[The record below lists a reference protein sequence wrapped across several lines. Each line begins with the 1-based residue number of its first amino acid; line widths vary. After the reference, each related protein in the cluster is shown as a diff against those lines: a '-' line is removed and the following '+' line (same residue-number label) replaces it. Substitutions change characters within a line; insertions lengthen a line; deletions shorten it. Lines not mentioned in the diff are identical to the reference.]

1 MNGRTTVVILFFWAI
16 LTIVTP
22 ILVRLSASATK
33 PTMFFEGEKIE
44 GTKAGLKTWLPRRA
58 LVARA
63 PPQAQPLPLS
73 LAPAQAPKISP
84 QSGIKSLSK
93 GDNQSFHSS

>member
-1 MNGRTTVVILFFWAI
+1 MILFFWAV

-33 PTMFFEGEKIE
+33 PTIYFEGEKIE

-63 PPQAQPLPLS
+63 PPQAPPLPLHLS
-73 LAPAQAPKISP
+73 LAPAQAPKISL

>member
-1 MNGRTTVVILFFWAI
+1 MRVLCSNHYHANLDHFSSFA
-16 LTIVTP
+16 
-22 ILVRLSASATK
+22 
-33 PTMFFEGEKIE
+33 GEKIE
-44 GTKAGLKTWLPRRA
+44 GTKAGLKAWLPRRA

-73 LAPAQAPKISP
+73 LASAQAPKISP